1 SAVLDAGPTN
11 GSLTLNADG
20 SFTYTPN
27 ANYFGS
33 DNFTYHAVDSRGAA
47 SNVATVSLT
56 ITEVNDAPVAADD
69 ASTTNEDNAVSGN
82 VLTNDSDTSNTLVPY
97 TTLFRSSAVLDAGPT
112 NGSLTLNA
120 DGSFTYT
127 PNANYFGS

>member
-1 SAVLDAGPTN
+1 NEDTLTAVLDAGPTN

-27 ANYFGS
+27 ANDFGV
-33 DNFTYHAVDSRGAA
+33 DCFTYHAIDSRGAA

-69 ASTTNEDNAVSGN
+69 AATTNEDTAVSGN
-82 VLTNDSDTSNTLVPY
+82 VLTNDYDTDNTDGRPEDEHTVKD
-97 TTLFRSSAVLDAGPT
+97 ALDAG
-112 NGSLTLNA
+112 
-120 DGSFTYT
+120 
-127 PNANYFGS
+127 